1 MVREESFHF
10 FTKLNSVVEVSF
22 RVTCLCFMLD
32 CMSNSGVERTS
43 VGSSVTR
50 KGWVL
55 CTCVSYMGHPRSQPA
70 KPVPF
75 THWTVMHLCA
85 SGANSDTGDSMVS
98 KEQP

>member
-10 FTKLNSVVEVSF
+10 FTKLNSVVEITF
-22 RVTCLCFMLD
+22 RVTCSCFILD

-43 VGSSVTR
+43 VGSFVTR

-55 CTCVSYMGHPRSQPA
+55 CTCVSYMGHPKSQPA

-75 THWTVMHLCA
+75 IPLDCDA
-85 SGANSDTGDSMVS
+85 SVCFSS
-98 KEQP
+98 